1 MEVTAELRIYLR
13 VLAWSEESAGQLMSC
28 REEAVTATPR
38 SSRASEFPSGF
49 LGLWLGHCCQPR
61 ASIGPSWLGVSPG
74 HSCLKRS
81 ERLVSL
87 SRPEPRP
94 PTRASA
100 LIRKSYEKSDAKSYT
115 NIPEIQPIRP
125 GASSRYDVIKIQTAS
140 FKVLAL
146 QSTELMRLDDVN
158 VNLSVCVFCS
168 RLDASPRGWLS
179 AHLWVGPH
187 HQLWNIVS
195 VSSDPGTCRHLRTTA
210 GSMSTTRKLFSSRRY
225 LGYSYILSTFWNQL

>member
-1 MEVTAELRIYLR
+1 
-13 VLAWSEESAGQLMSC
+13 MSC

-38 SSRASEFPSGF
+38 SSRSRLDFSACDWVTAASLAP
-49 LGLWLGHCCQPR
+49 LLARH
-61 ASIGPSWLGVSPG
+61 VSPG

-140 FKVLAL
+140 FKVSTL

-168 RLDASPRGWLS
+168 RLDASPRG
-179 AHLWVGPH
+179 
-187 HQLWNIVS
+187 
-195 VSSDPGTCRHLRTTA
+195 
-210 GSMSTTRKLFSSRRY
+210 
-225 LGYSYILSTFWNQL
+225 